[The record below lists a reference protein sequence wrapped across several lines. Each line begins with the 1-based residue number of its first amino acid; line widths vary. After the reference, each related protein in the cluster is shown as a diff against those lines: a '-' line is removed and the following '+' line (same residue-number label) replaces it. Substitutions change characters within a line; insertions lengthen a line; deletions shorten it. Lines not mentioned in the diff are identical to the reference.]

1 MSNITGMDR
10 RTFLLRTLT
19 LATTAWLARYMPTA
33 LAAAAGT
40 GGATRDLRTRE
51 FPDLSGGS
59 HRLGDWRGKPLL
71 VNFWAT
77 WCAPCVKE
85 MPALDALS
93 KLHPQAQ
100 FVGIGVDT
108 ADNMRKF
115 AAKVPV
121 SYPLLVAGPG
131 AIDLMRGMGNGP
143 GGLPFTVL
151 LDKDG
156 AISHKVLGTV
166 KEDEASAWLK
176 SLGA

>member
-1 MSNITGMDR
+1 MDR

-19 LATTAWLARYMPTA
+19 LASTAWLARYMPVA
-33 LAAAAGT
+33 FAADA
-40 GGATRDLRTRE
+40 GGATHDLLTRP
-51 FPDLSGGS
+51 FPDLNGAS
-59 HRLGDWRGKPLL
+59 HKLGDWRGKPLL

-108 ADNMRKF
+108 ADNMRRF
-115 AAKVPV
+115 VAKVPV

-143 GGLPFTVL
+143 GGLPFSVL

-166 KEDEASAWLK
+166 KEDDLSARLK
-176 SLGA
+176 ALGA